1 LIDAR
6 TGELRLGPIV
16 IAPRADEAAFLAT
29 PFGRTLP
36 PAAGPFTS
44 YSVRVDDPAEGSFF
58 ATLYF
63 RDGVIAMVGF
73 YKDDG
78 SRSWA
83 DWSEDKERA
92 LQAEYAALLAREL
105 GPAPHTF
112 PWGSAEA
119 LYDPRSASSSIVVTY
134 AR

>member
-1 LIDAR
+1 LIDAH
-6 TGELRLGPIV
+6 TGEIRLGPLA
-16 IAPRADEAAFLAT
+16 IAPRTSEAAFLAT

-44 YSVRVDDPAEGSFF
+44 YNVHVDVPERGPVF

-63 RDGVIAMVGF
+63 RDGVIATVSF

-83 DWSEDKERA
+83 DWSDDTERA
-92 LQAEYAALLAREL
+92 LQVEYEAWLTTEL
-105 GPAPHTF
+105 GPPPHAF
-112 PWGSAEA
+112 SWGTAESI
-119 LYDPRSASSSIVVTY
+119 YDPRSASSAIVVSY